1 MTHKID
7 FMTYTWVT
15 AYSLKNI
22 MKNMEVTRSFF
33 ILLINSL
40 WEPQDNS
47 KISLLELLFSLL
59 TPMLKVMIGCD
70 EELLVGKG
78 KENIWASMK
87 GNSANK

>member
-22 MKNMEVTRSFF
+22 MKNMKVTRSFF
-33 ILLINSL
+33 ILINCL

-47 KISLLELLFSLL
+47 KINLLEFLFSLP
-59 TPMLKVMIGCD
+59 TPLLKVMIVSN

-78 KENIWASMK
+78 KEKIWASMK

>member
-1 MTHKID
+1 MTHEID
-7 FMTYTWVT
+7 FMTCMRVT

-22 MKNMEVTRSFF
+22 MKNMKVTRRFF
-33 ILLINSL
+33 ILINSL

-47 KISLLELLFSLL
+47 KINLLEFLFSLP
-59 TPMLKVMIGCD
+59 TPMLKVMIGSD

-78 KENIWASMK
+78 KEKIWASMK